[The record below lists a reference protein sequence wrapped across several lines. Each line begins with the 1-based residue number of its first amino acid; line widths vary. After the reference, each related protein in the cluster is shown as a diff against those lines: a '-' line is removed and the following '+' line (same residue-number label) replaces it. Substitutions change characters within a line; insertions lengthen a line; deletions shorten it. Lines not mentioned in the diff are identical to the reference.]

1 MEEPGGLQ
9 SMGLLRVRHDWV
21 TSLSLFTFLCIEEGN
36 GNPLQCSCL
45 ENPRDGGAWW
55 AAIYGV
61 AQSQTRLKRLSS
73 SVATVPLCFHHRGWW
88 GLACSLWVYYL
99 VAPIPALYEIMAIL
113 PSTRK
118 SLLRGASLVVQW
130 LRLCAS
136 PAGDAVSTPGQ
147 GPKIPHAE
155 QCGQKKESLLR
166 DTYWRIYRW
175 DILQR
180 AMNSMLTDLV
190 FILKAK
196 GLYWK
201 KSSRGSYKI
210 RFVILEDHC
219 DLSQLRQI
227 LVLYESQIAFCCHIS
242 LATLNLKCFL
252 SAFIVSHEL
261 NFFEG
266 SVTVPGC
273 LRSWVCEYHNDIH
286 IMHLDRN
293 TPEGM
298 LCPS

>member
-1 MEEPGGLQ
+1 
-9 SMGLLRVRHDWV
+9 
-21 TSLSLFTFLCIEEGN
+21 
-36 GNPLQCSCL
+36 
-45 ENPRDGGAWW
+45 
-55 AAIYGV
+55 
-61 AQSQTRLKRLSS
+61 
-73 SVATVPLCFHHRGWW
+73 
-88 GLACSLWVYYL
+88 
-99 VAPIPALYEIMAIL
+99 
-113 PSTRK
+113 
-118 SLLRGASLVVQW
+118 
-130 LRLCAS
+130 
-136 PAGDAVSTPGQ
+136 
-147 GPKIPHAE
+147 
-155 QCGQKKESLLR
+155 
-166 DTYWRIYRW
+166 
-175 DILQR
+175 
-180 AMNSMLTDLV
+180 MNSMLTDLV

-201 KSSRGSYKI
+201 NSSRGSYKI
-210 RFVILEDHC
+210 RFVILEDHW